1 MVQLCQT
8 LPFLMKTIDFLPQLY
23 KRQCFWLLLTNL
35 LGVLIKIVPDEQV
48 WEIIRLPGSHT
59 VLHILQPCIMNR
71 AQEGK
76 NNIFISRISIFSLF
90 SFLTRWHYILQYIH
104 LSFIE
109 YLLLNLIKWNFFCNI
124 TWLQKYKKLNTQV
137 FCVWMLINLQYPLH
151 SFKNKAETL
160 TFSEIRHFNNVCIFL
175 LLNYII
181 V

>member
-48 WEIIRLPGSHT
+48 WEIIRSPGSHT

-109 YLLLNLIKWNFFCNI
+109 KLLLKPIK
-124 TWLQKYKKLNTQV
+124 
-137 FCVWMLINLQYPLH
+137 
-151 SFKNKAETL
+151 
-160 TFSEIRHFNNVCIFL
+160 FL
-175 LLNYII
+175 LKYYVATKVPKIKYSSSLCVNADKIAI
-181 V
+181 PTAFFQKQSRNFDIFWDKTF